1 MNALNL
7 TIKADWIERI
17 DKLNPEQRQ
26 LTVMAIYD
34 YMVYGKLSK
43 NEYVNFAISWIRD
56 EIDSMKQARE
66 RREARR
72 RARMEEKQRV
82 AEEQKSV
89 SEEQNTVPEEQGT
102 VTEER
107 DVPVTEPAEPEVTMP
122 VKSGP
127 TAKINPQSRGV
138 AAKPHRQ
145 PQSLNFRDFKR
156 QKKLTAWQ
164 VPRRC
169 PPARPRGCKG

>member
-1 MNALNL
+1 MYATDFTL
-7 TIKADWIERI
+7 KADWIERL
-17 DKLNPEQRQ
+17 DKLVPEQRM
-26 LTVMAIYD
+26 LIVIAIYD
-34 YMVYGKLSK
+34 YVVYGKLSE
-43 NEYVNFAISWIRD
+43 NSYVDFATSWIRD

-72 RARMEEKQRV
+72 RARMEEKQCV
-82 AEEQKSV
+82 AEEQKPV
-89 SEEQNTVPEEQGT
+89 SEEQNTVPVEQGT

-107 DVPVTEPAEPEVTMP
+107 DVPVTEPAEPEVIMP

-138 AAKPHRQ
+138 VAKPHRQ

-156 QKKLTAWQ
+156 QKKFTAWQ

-169 PPARPRGCKG
+169 PPARHRC

>member
-43 NEYVNFAISWIRD
+43 NEYVNFAISWMRD
-56 EIDSMKQARE
+56 EIDRLKQARE

-72 RARMEEKQRV
+72 RARIEEEKRI
-82 AEEQKSV
+82 AEEREAASEEEPIV
-89 SEEQNTVPEEQGT
+89 IPEEQNEIIEDPA
-102 VTEER
+102 
-107 DVPVTEPAEPEVTMP
+107 PVAEPGQPEINEPEPVNTEATEKTSMP
-122 VKSGP
+122 
-127 TAKINPQSRGV
+127 SRGIP
-138 AAKPHRQ
+138 AKPHR
-145 PQSLNFRDFKR
+145 PPTSLNIRDFKR
-156 QKKLTAWQ
+156 Q
-164 VPRRC
+164 RNSFG
-169 PPARPRGCKG
+169 ARS